1 MSFSAI
7 LPARPTSRE
16 VACFKRNFIVRRYSI
31 STNVFHK
38 QLIMVEAIG
47 ARSRQE
53 AKVRGRP
60 TTAASEH
67 LRRMLED
74 SLRLDDAV
82 ERLERLEHATDM
94 LLRTLDRV
102 VGRRSLPFPLKLQM
116 ETVEQLLDVR

>member
-1 MSFSAI
+1 MS
-7 LPARPTSRE
+7 T
-16 VACFKRNFIVRRYSI
+16 
-31 STNVFHK
+31 
-38 QLIMVEAIG
+38 LI
-47 ARSRQE
+47 SRQE

-60 TTAASEH
+60 TTAASEQ

-94 LLRTLDRV
+94 LLRTLDHE

-116 ETVEQLLDVR
+116 ETVEQLLDAR